1 MANPQLTSYSTEKSE
16 SISSKIRNKTR
27 MSTLVL
33 WILFHP
39 KHKRLKFKKT
49 SKISLLSL
57 LELLFGSLVS
67 FIEFENMS
75 QNSKHHC
82 LAFLAKLSPEVFEA
96 LTVGSYPFIL
106 SPLLRKMKK
115 CLYSRK
121 KLYLPPNIFLF
132 FIQVLSLMCTL
143 MYRPMRI

>member
-115 CLYSRK
+115 MPLFK
-121 KLYLPPNIFLF
+121 EETLFATKHF
-132 FIQVLSLMCTL
+132 FILYPSAKSNVYS
-143 MYRPMRI
+143 YV